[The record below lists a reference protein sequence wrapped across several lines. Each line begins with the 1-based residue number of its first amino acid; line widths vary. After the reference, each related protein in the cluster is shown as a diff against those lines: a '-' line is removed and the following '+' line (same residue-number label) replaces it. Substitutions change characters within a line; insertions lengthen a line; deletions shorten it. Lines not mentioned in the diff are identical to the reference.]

1 MYISSVLGIIA
12 IPGMMTGAILGGSSV
27 LRAAEVLELA
37 EESGELMA
45 RFAGRMEDFA
55 AIFGTGVGVFD
66 EGGVLVDIDE
76 VDA

>member
-1 MYISSVLGIIA
+1 M
-12 IPGMMTGAILGGSSV
+12 

-45 RFAGRMEDFA
+45 RFVGRMEDFA
-55 AIFGTGVGVFD
+55 GIFCTGVGGFD
-66 EGGVLVDIDE
+66 EGGVLVDIDD